1 MTALPLTPD
10 RSRTAAWHAL
20 PADNVAG
27 QLGSPEEGLSDAEV
41 ARRRD
46 IFGENALPK
55 RRPPTVIE
63 VFLRQFMS
71 PLIYVLLA
79 AGIIAI
85 LFSDLTDAIF
95 IFIVVLT
102 NAVVGTFQ
110 EVKAGRS
117 AAALQ
122 RMLESSSRVWRDN
135 REATVPA
142 EDLVPGDRVALESG
156 DRVPADI
163 RILTAQ
169 SLAVD
174 ESLLT
179 GESHAVGKSPD
190 TVDASLPPAD
200 RLNLLYA
207 GSTIM
212 SGRSTGIVVATG
224 QHTEI
229 GQIAETVTTS
239 EAGKPPL
246 VIRIAPWPPGR
257 IRVSPSTWTACRRST
272 ITSPPG
278 AFGFLWWLTVASK
291 AHSL

>member
-1 MTALPLTPD
+1 MK
-10 RSRTAAWHAL
+10 
-20 PADNVAG
+20 AG
-27 QLGSPEEGLSDAEV
+27 
-41 ARRRD
+41 
-46 IFGENALPK
+46 
-55 RRPPTVIE
+55 
-63 VFLRQFMS
+63 
-71 PLIYVLLA
+71 
-79 AGIIAI
+79 
-85 LFSDLTDAIF
+85 
-95 IFIVVLT
+95 
-102 NAVVGTFQ
+102 
-110 EVKAGRS
+110 GRS

-142 EDLVPGDRVALESG
+142 EDLVPRGDRVALESG

-179 GESHAVGKSPD
+179 GGESHAVGKSPD

-246 VIRIAPWPPGR
+246 VIRIAP
-257 IRVSPSTWTACRRST
+257 CRRAGSEC
-272 ITSPPG
+272 PPRHGPRAGG
-278 AFGFLWWLTVASK
+278 AR
-291 AHSL
+291 